1 MCLNMTMCFRVMTL
15 KRNGVWFVV
24 NCVESMGRL
33 EVLVE
38 QEHYCKNSHVF
49 FYICSEHI
57 IYAYT
62 NNV

>member
-1 MCLNMTMCFRVMTL
+1 MCLNMCFRVMTL
-15 KRNGVWFVV
+15 KRNGVWFMV

-38 QEHYCKNSHVF
+38 QERYCKNSHVFF

-57 IYAYT
+57 ICAYT
-62 NNV
+62 NNL